1 MYLSC
6 SLGAPFQPRRNVI
19 AWTLPIFGDLQLA
32 EQTSWVGRNCLICE
46 QRGDGLTQPPRHIA
60 S

>member
-1 MYLSC
+1 MYLIC

-32 EQTSWVGRNCLICE
+32 EQTSWAGRNYLICE
-46 QRGDGLTQPPRHIA
+46 QLVTG
-60 S
+60 